1 MTPFLTLSSTYEH
14 VEVGLYSGNT
24 ALARES
30 IDKKLASKELVS
42 AIGRILGAHRAHI
55 RDIAFIAVNQGP
67 APFTTLRTVIAT
79 ANGLNFASGI
89 PLVGV
94 DGFRALAYTCRNDQW
109 PHTVYIL
116 NAFGNDAYFYVE
128 RPDADPLIGY
138 DHIGTLLERIHAWF
152 PHERIRFVGNGIT
165 TYADQI
171 HASFGEHAH
180 LAYDEP
186 SYAPTDMIAHMGNEL
201 WHMKEGITTHI
212 LPLYLKKHACQIA
225 LEAQSQR

>member
-1 MTPFLTLSSTYEH
+1 MTQFLTLSSTYEH
-14 VEVGLYSGNT
+14 VEIGLYTGNT

-42 AIGRILGAHRAHI
+42 ALGRILGAHRAHI
-55 RDIAFIAVNQGP
+55 KDIAFIAVNQGP

-94 DGFRALAYTCRNDQW
+94 DGLRAFAHTCRNSQW
-109 PHTVYIL
+109 PYTVYVL
-116 NAFGNDAYFYVE
+116 NAFGNDAYFYAE
-128 RPDADPLIGY
+128 RPEADPLIGY
-138 DHIGTLLERIHAWF
+138 DQIGTLLERIHTWF

-165 TYADQI
+165 TYGDQI
-171 HASFGEHAH
+171 RASFGERAYLAH
-180 LAYDEP
+180 DEP
-186 SYAPTDMIAHMGNEL
+186 SYVPLDMIARMGNEL
-201 WHMKEGITTHI
+201 WHMKEGITTQV

-225 LEAQSQR
+225 LEAQEKR